1 MYPVWFGK
9 YLCQLHQKKLPWDET
24 IEPFLC
30 FFATRV
36 PDSLL
41 PTPGILWGISSWKDG
56 SGWKL
61 VARQR
66 LKETAQET
74 QSHLTNYKYFLLH
87 GHHNITDTLKGNF
100 TENLTDLGTNKHL
113 DSIRNFQICFC
124 TWRTRQTCW
133 KFNVLFLTSTVLNF
147 FSFVIFG
154 FFLNIFLVLKMLF
167 WKQYVFV
174 CIFDLICVNDH
185 EFWVKRNDAFLGYC
199 YFCIC
204 VFVCLCICVFAY
216 V

>member
-87 GHHNITDTLKGNF
+87 GHHNITISQYHGHLEGKFHRKSDG
-100 TENLTDLGTNKHL
+100 LGHK
-113 DSIRNFQICFC
+113 
-124 TWRTRQTCW
+124 QTSW
-133 KFNVLFLTSTVLNF
+133 FNPEFSDLFLHLANAA
-147 FSFVIFG
+147 
-154 FFLNIFLVLKMLF
+154 NMLK
-167 WKQYVFV
+167 V
-174 CIFDLICVNDH
+174 
-185 EFWVKRNDAFLGYC
+185 
-199 YFCIC
+199 
-204 VFVCLCICVFAY
+204 
-216 V
+216 

>member
-87 GHHNITDTLKGNF
+87 GHHTIAATLK
-100 TENLTDLGTNKHL
+100 EISQK
-113 DSIRNFQICFC
+113 I
-124 TWRTRQTCW
+124 WRTWGQTNILIQSGIFRFVFALGERGKHAESLMC
-133 KFNVLFLTSTVLNF
+133 F
-147 FSFVIFG
+147 FSHQP
-154 FFLNIFLVLKMLF
+154 FLIFLVSSYLAFLKIYFLF
-167 WKQYVFV
+167 WKCYFESNMY
-174 CIFDLICVNDH
+174 IWFDL
-185 EFWVKRNDAFLGYC
+185 R
-199 YFCIC
+199 
-204 VFVCLCICVFAY
+204 
-216 V
+216 